1 MVAEEGYDGF
11 LRAELDR
18 LFESLVKQHQVEVDQ
33 ARRPRLAEEAKSRVL
48 GHAASGWLSLG
59 SESEAAGPETG
70 ASCTSLTSFAKSDA
84 SNRAAMRSWEA
95 LTEKMLTKFHE
106 EQPEEQ
112 EEEPVQMN
120 PELEALVLRGPW
132 KVGLQHGHLKRDHTK
147 SFQLSPLPKIHR
159 MRDLE
164 TDTASCLQPL
174 VLTPSSK
181 VHILWSLIGSLFIV
195 WDLVTIPLELF
206 DVQAM
211 IEFLVSVGRFSF
223 VYWLIDMP
231 LHMIFAVEVDG
242 HLELRPRELIRRYLR
257 GWFAI
262 DLIVISI
269 DASLLILQE
278 VQNSE
283 PEGSPIRSARYLRT
297 FRLLRL
303 LRLLRVAK
311 LQQELT
317 LLANHFLSTYAFMV
331 MKIVSGLLMILAVN
345 HVIACCWYGLGK
357 WTLDSSIGGSWLVN
371 ANMEEAGFADSYAVS
386 IHWALTQFTPATNN
400 VAPANAL
407 ERLFAVLVILLAMG
421 MFSSFIS
428 SITATVSTL
437 RQSRSE
443 HFKRHSFLV
452 RFFNERNLSI
462 ELFGKVHDVLKKQ
475 GSFDLRL
482 KEDEVQLLDN
492 VPERLKVYLH
502 EEMFLGSLMSLHCWR
517 GWKKLDDDEDFCRQ
531 VCHFAMAEHVAT
543 PGQDAFMPG
552 TECSE
557 VYVIEAGS
565 MGYIARQLNSA
576 MAEACENGEVLCLPC
591 IWAEWQHR
599 GRLTAN
605 TGETCYYTG
614 LSCEKFAH
622 IVKQHGPPLWQYM
635 QIYGILFI
643 EEIEHMDAEDFFVTD
658 QCLAV
663 ERMEE
668 IAMRAQRFANMVNAK
683 TGTSFMATLAAMA
696 NQAHQWPQSP
706 QAPHSPHS
714 VLSHQHLHSP
724 SKSILDL
731 GSRTKL

>member
-18 LFESLVKQHQVEVDQ
+18 LFESLVRQHQAEVDQ
-33 ARRPRLAEEAKSRVL
+33 ARRPRLVPEGSKSVGL

-59 SESEAAGPETG
+59 SESDAAGPETG

-84 SNRAAMRSWEA
+84 SNAAMRNWEA
-95 LTEKMLTKFHE
+95 LTEKMLTK
-106 EQPEEQ
+106 
-112 EEEPVQMN
+112 MN
-120 PELEALVLRGPW
+120 PELEALMLRGPW

-242 HLELRPRELIRRYLR
+242 HLEMRPRELIRRYLR

-262 DLIVISI
+262 DIIVISI
-269 DASLLILQE
+269 DASLIILQE

-357 WTLDSSIGGSWLVN
+357 WTLDSSSGSSWLVN
-371 ANMEEAGFADSYAVS
+371 ANMEEAGFSDSYAVS

-482 KEDEVQLLDN
+482 KEDEVELLDN

-517 GWKKLDDDEDFCRQ
+517 GWKKLDDDEDFIRQ

-576 MAEACENGEVLCLPC
+576 MAEVESSE
-591 IWAEWQHR
+591 QHR

-605 TGETCYYTG
+605 TGETCYYAG
-614 LSCEKFAH
+614 ISCEKFAH

-658 QCLAV
+658 QCLAD

-668 IAMRAQRFANMVNAK
+668 IAMRAQRFADMVKAK
-683 TGTSFMATLAAMA
+683 SGTSFMATLAAMA

-706 QAPHSPHS
+706 SAPHSPH
-714 VLSHQHLHSP
+714 SHQHLHSP
-724 SKSILDL
+724 SKSILDI